1 MNLGFKIGFRF
12 DGYLNVFKDRLL
24 TLEDDKSI
32 TFQRA
37 GLIEL
42 QLFLE
47 HSGELGE
54 TMREEYEKNLSEN
67 KNLTDV
73 ANHNIRGEMFPLLT
87 SIVVKTQLN
96 AMQLF
101 EEKILKLANSKVD

>member
-1 MNLGFKIGFRF
+1 
-12 DGYLNVFKDRLL
+12 L

-42 QLFLE
+42 QLFMK
-47 HSGELGE
+47 HSGELKE
-54 TMREEYEKNLSEN
+54 TMREEYEKILSED

-73 ANHNIRGEMFPLLT
+73 AKHNVRGEMFSLFT
-87 SIVVKTQLN
+87 SILNKTQLN

-101 EEKILKLANSKVD
+101 KEKILELANSKVD